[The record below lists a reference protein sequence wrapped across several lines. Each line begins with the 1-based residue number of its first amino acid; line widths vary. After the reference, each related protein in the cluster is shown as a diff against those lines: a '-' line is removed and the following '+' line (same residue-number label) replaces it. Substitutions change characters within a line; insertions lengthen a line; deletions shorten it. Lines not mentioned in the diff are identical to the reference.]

1 MIYKFNKYIIH
12 ILLMT
17 YVDGYFIFIFQNICF
32 LYYIYFFKL
41 ISVLSL
47 LFLYFLFSKIPKKKR
62 KVMTTDYN

>member
-1 MIYKFNKYIIH
+1 
-12 ILLMT
+12 MT
-17 YVDGYFIFIFQNICF
+17 YIEGFFFSEHVFLILYIFV
-32 LYYIYFFKL
+32 FKL